1 MAATKYRRKVHSFA
15 ERQRPF
21 EHVYGLGQRP
31 LAQEEVANAIT
42 RAGKT
47 VGVIDGLDQ
56 PEGLLG
62 VCPPLG
68 KRAQLREAPG
78 YLRTGDH

>member
-1 MAATKYRRKVHSFA
+1 M
-15 ERQRPF
+15 
-21 EHVYGLGQRP
+21 
-31 LAQEEVANAIT
+31 
-42 RAGKT
+42 
-47 VGVIDGLDQ
+47 IDGLDQ